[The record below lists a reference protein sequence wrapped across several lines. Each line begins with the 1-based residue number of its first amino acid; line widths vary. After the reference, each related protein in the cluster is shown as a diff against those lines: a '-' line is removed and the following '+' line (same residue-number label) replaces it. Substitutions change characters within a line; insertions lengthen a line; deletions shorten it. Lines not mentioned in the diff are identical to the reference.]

1 MAIDPVNV
9 PVANALKHF
18 NSGFRCLPIQA
29 IEYEKVGNQY
39 VLVISSRRAARP
51 KS

>member
-1 MAIDPVNV
+1 M
-9 PVANALKHF
+9 
-18 NSGFRCLPIQA
+18 QA
-29 IEYEKVGNQY
+29 IEYEYEYEYEKVGNQY